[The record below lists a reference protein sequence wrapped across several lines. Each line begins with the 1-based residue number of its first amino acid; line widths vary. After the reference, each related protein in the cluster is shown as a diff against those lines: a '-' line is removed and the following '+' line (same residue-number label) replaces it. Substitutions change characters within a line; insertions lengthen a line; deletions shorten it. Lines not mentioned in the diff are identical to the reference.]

1 MILQAMCSLDNLDTE
16 KTMMHCEDIVKAIV
30 DPLTCCDV
38 WTVSID
44 ALGNREA
51 AFFQGFMPT
60 AKSAVVLGHHVVTEE
75 EWQWYAMED
84 GGERCAAD
92 DHTKGVCKDLERALE
107 THGYPAEI
115 VPYPG
120 ESGLQFRFVAQ
131 AAGAGEIGTNAFL
144 LHPAWGP
151 WIHLRVLATE
161 AHTKSKRKANSVQV
175 CDSCGACIL
184 ACPAGAIQDAVFDG
198 LLCRRYRAA
207 QGEYTPVGPQ
217 RALRW
222 CTLCADICPLGQ
234 RPRPREGT
242 VEQLSEPDKNHR
254 AQRKTQ

>member
-1 MILQAMCSLDNLDTE
+1 MCSLDNLDTE
-16 KTMMHCEDIVKAIV
+16 KTMIYCEDIVKAIV

-60 AKSAVVLGHHVVTEE
+60 AKSVVVLGHHVVREE
-75 EWQWYAMED
+75 EWQWYAMD
-84 GGERCAAD
+84 NGGERCAAD
-92 DHTKGVCKDLERALE
+92 DHAASVCKDLQDALAA
-107 THGYPAEI
+107 HGFPAEI

-131 AAGAGEIGTNAFL
+131 SAGAGEIGTNAFL

-161 AHTKSKRKANSVQV
+161 AHTKSKRKANSAHV
-175 CDSCGACIL
+175 CDACGACIS
-184 ACPAGAIQDAVFDG
+184 ACPAGAIQEDAFDG

-207 QGEYTPVGPQ
+207 QGEYIPVGPQ
-217 RALRW
+217 RELRW

-234 RPRPREGT
+234 RPRPRERIG
-242 VEQLSEPDKNHR
+242 ELLPDPGKNQGAR
-254 AQRKTQ
+254 RET

>member
-51 AFFQGFMPT
+51 TFFQGFMPT

-92 DHTKGVCKDLERALE
+92 DHAASVSKGLQNAL
-107 THGYPAEI
+107 TAHGYPAEI

-151 WIHLRVLATE
+151 WIHPRVLATE
-161 AHTKSKRKANSVQV
+161 GPSRSKPKGDCSPICDACGV
-175 CDSCGACIL
+175 CSS
-184 ACPAGAIQDAVFDG
+184 ACPAGAIQDTLFDG

-207 QGEYTPVGPQ
+207 QGDYTPVGPQ
-217 RALRW
+217 GELRW
-222 CTLCADICPLGQ
+222 CTICADICPIGQ
-234 RPRPREGT
+234 RPKPREGT
-242 VEQLSEPDKNHR
+242 DAQPREFDKNHGAR
-254 AQRKTQ
+254 TET

>member
-1 MILQAMCSLDNLDTE
+1 MIP
-16 KTMMHCEDIVKAIV
+16 HCEDIVQPIIE
-30 DPLTCCDV
+30 PLPCCDV

-44 ALGNREA
+44 ALDNREVV
-51 AFFQGFMPT
+51 FFQGFIPS
-60 AKSAVVLGHHVVTEE
+60 AKSAIVLGHHVVTEE
-75 EWQWYAMED
+75 EWQWYAMEN

-92 DHTKGVCKDLERALE
+92 DHARAVCEDLERALE
-107 THGYPAEI
+107 AHGYPTEI

-131 AAGAGEIGTNAFL
+131 SAGAGEIGTNAFL
-144 LHPAWGP
+144 LHPEWGP

-161 AHTKSKRKANSVQV
+161 GPSRLKTRGECARL
-175 CDSCGACIL
+175 CDDCGACIS

-217 RALRW
+217 RELRW
-222 CTLCADICPLGQ
+222 CTICAHSCPIGEKPEA
-234 RPRPREGT
+234 RNRT
-242 VEQLSEPDKNHR
+242 VELP
-254 AQRKTQ
+254 

>member
-1 MILQAMCSLDNLDTE
+1 
-16 KTMMHCEDIVKAIV
+16 MMPHCEDIVQPII
-30 DPLTCCDV
+30 DPLPCCDV

-44 ALGNREA
+44 ALDNGEVV
-51 AFFQGFMPT
+51 FFQGLMPS

-75 EWQWYAMED
+75 EWQWYVMEN

-92 DHTKGVCKDLERALE
+92 DHAKAVCEDLERALGA
-107 THGYPAEI
+107 HGYPTEI

-120 ESGLQFRFVAQ
+120 ESGLQFRFVAH

-144 LHPAWGP
+144 LHPEWGP

-161 AHTKSKRKANSVQV
+161 GPSRSKTRGECARL
-175 CDSCGACIL
+175 CDDCRACIA
-184 ACPAGAIQDAVFDG
+184 ACPAGAIRDAVFDG

-217 RALRW
+217 RELRY
-222 CTLCADICPLGQ
+222 CTICADIYPLGQ
-234 RPRPREGT
+234 RPRPRAGS
-242 VEQLSEPDKNHR
+242 VEQ
-254 AQRKTQ
+254 